1 MDEEEISEIEA
12 EDENVTK
19 DKVLISTKEFFK
31 HCKNIFFNLKGW
43 KTKIWVM
50 ICRSNIVLQ
59 INFILDFAC

>member
-31 HCKNIFFNLKGW
+31 HCKNIFFYLKG
-43 KTKIWVM
+43 
-50 ICRSNIVLQ
+50 
-59 INFILDFAC
+59 